1 MDNSSG
7 NNPKQYKIILDYT
20 NTRTKMSTT
29 AAPAQAPT
37 ERISTKNMNLLA
49 FAQLLVEQKVIS
61 DLKVVLDM
69 LQVNDYAKGSILNE
83 NVENMFWK
91 ELKKYKKGYQ
101 DFMKPPKRAKKGGV
115 VAASAGAGA
124 DITISEPTAA
134 PVQEAKKKAT
144 DKATKPKK
152 KNNKDK
158 EQISVTYEEE

>member
-1 MDNSSG
+1 
-7 NNPKQYKIILDYT
+7 
-20 NTRTKMSTT
+20 MSTST
-29 AAPAQAPT
+29 APTQTPT

-101 DFMKPPKRAKKGGV
+101 DFMKPPKRAKKGAV
-115 VAASAGAGA
+115 VAVAGAGV
-124 DITISEPTAA
+124 DITTSEPTAA
-134 PVQEAKKKAT
+134 PVQEAKKKAIKTDKT
-144 DKATKPKK
+144 DKAEKADKTDKPKKK